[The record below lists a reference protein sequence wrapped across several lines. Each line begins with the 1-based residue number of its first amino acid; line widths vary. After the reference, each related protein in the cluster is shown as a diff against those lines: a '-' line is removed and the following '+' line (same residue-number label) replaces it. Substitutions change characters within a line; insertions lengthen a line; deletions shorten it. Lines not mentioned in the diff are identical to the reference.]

1 MVKKVGKRVEGVQ
14 KFPRCMRGLLLL
26 LVSLTIFSSF
36 TVPAFGADYKLGW
49 TSYAS
54 DFELSPSYTGTV
66 VFGNGYQTACDSS
79 TCKYDGSSIT
89 WSDSAHLVQTAD
101 IYACQFDFS
110 IIGSFSSDDVITINY
125 SNTLGGFKFNT
136 ATCSFFE
143 NGDKTSS
150 LSLTSSSGSFSYTV
164 LNNVD
169 YVRLIIYSDDL
180 TKSPTSTTPSTRF
193 KVTFSVETQEVG
205 LLKTIL
211 DFIKQIP
218 EKIGNFFTELG
229 NKISGFF
236 DNLFNN
242 IKDFFTTLFKPSD
255 DYFENLRTELDE
267 FFSDHL
273 GIVYELPVALYN
285 ETMTIFTSFKSVSQG
300 ILYITVPA
308 FEFYLFDHHYEI
320 FEGGTFLLYQEGN
333 MPWLDTVMDIAHVM
347 IDIFLAI
354 GFVRFVYKKVINK
367 VGVEGGDEI

>member
-1 MVKKVGKRVEGVQ
+1 MVKKVGMRVEGVQ
-14 KFPRCMRGLLLL
+14 KFPRWMRGLLLL

-36 TVPAFGADYKLGW
+36 TVPVFGADYKLEW
-49 TSYAS
+49 NSCAV
-54 DFELSPSYTGTV
+54 TGVNSMGGIIDSVATNPN
-66 VFGNGYQTACDSS
+66 FDGNIIVWSS
-79 TCKYDGSSIT
+79 G
-89 WSDSAHLVQTAD
+89 
-101 IYACQFDFS
+101 QFDTAHTDGIEWSFYLS
-110 IIGSFSSDDVITINY
+110 GSFSSGDVITFNY
-125 SNTLGGFKFNT
+125 ANTLGGLAFNT
-136 ATCSFFE
+136 ANLRITE
-143 NGDKTSS
+143 NGNSKNQ
-150 LSLTSSSGSFSYTV
+150 LLNSSSGTFTYSV
-164 LNNVD
+164 NENCD
-169 YVRLIIYSDDL
+169 IIEFFLTSNDLKKSSD
-180 TKSPTSTTPSTRF
+180 STSPSTRF
-193 KVTFSVETQEVG
+193 KLTFTVETQEVG
-205 LLKTIL
+205 LLKSIL

-320 FEGGTFLLYQEGN
+320 FEGGSFLLYQEGN

>member
-1 MVKKVGKRVEGVQ
+1 MVKKIVGRRDEGVQ
-14 KFPRCMRGLLLL
+14 KFPRCLRGLLLL

-36 TVPAFGADYKLGW
+36 AVPVFGSDYKLEW
-49 TSYAS
+49 NSCAV
-54 DFELSPSYTGTV
+54 TGVNSMGGIIDSVATNPN
-66 VFGNGYQTACDSS
+66 FDGNIIVWSS
-79 TCKYDGSSIT
+79 G
-89 WSDSAHLVQTAD
+89 
-101 IYACQFDFS
+101 QFDTAHTDGIEWSFYLS
-110 IIGSFSSDDVITINY
+110 GSFSSGDVIIFNY
-125 SNTLGGFKFNT
+125 ANTLGGLAFNT
-136 ATCSFFE
+136 ANLRITE
-143 NGDKTSS
+143 NGNSKNQL
-150 LSLTSSSGSFSYTV
+150 LSSSSGTFTYSV
-164 LNNVD
+164 NENCD
-169 YVRLIIYSDDL
+169 IIEFFLTSNDL
-180 TKSPTSTTPSTRF
+180 KKSPDSTSPSTRF
-193 KVTFSVETQEVG
+193 KLTFTVETQEVG
-205 LLKTIL
+205 LLKSIL

-273 GIVYELPVALYN
+273 GIVYELPLALYN

-333 MPWLDTVMDIAHVM
+333 MSWLDTVMDIAHVM